1 VGEVGQIAER
11 SWAGGPNLVEW
22 LPATRA
28 KITEETEEDE
38 EQVPQKPYFEE
49 FAEKNIGKVSHGISL
64 SRVAYDSIQNEW
76 VPNHPQFGALVA
88 EKKKMPT
95 PVVQPKPE

>member
-1 VGEVGQIAER
+1 M
-11 SWAGGPNLVEW
+11 
-22 LPATRA
+22 
-28 KITEETEEDE
+28 
-38 EQVPQKPYFEE
+38 PQKPYFEE

-88 EKKKMPT
+88 EKRKMPT
-95 PVVQPKPE
+95 PVVQPKPELVEKPNRSTVVTELDDYSDQEIVR